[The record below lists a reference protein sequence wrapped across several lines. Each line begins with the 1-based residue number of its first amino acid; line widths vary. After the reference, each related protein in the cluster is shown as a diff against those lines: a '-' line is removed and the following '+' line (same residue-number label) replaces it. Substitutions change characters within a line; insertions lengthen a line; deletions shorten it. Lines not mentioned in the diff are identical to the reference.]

1 MSEYEYNYEDMVQ
14 RINVYYKKS
23 ERRAAD
29 LKQSTADFEDA
40 TKITVDSD
48 SVITQGKK
56 VRMKVPKSNIGR
68 LFLMR
73 KIK

>member
-1 MSEYEYNYEDMVQ
+1 MSGYEYNYEDMVQ